1 MQLTDKCEDDACT
14 APLASRSLSL
24 QSVASVA
31 FSALPFLITFIVL
44 TIVVLHKLF
53 PLLSGQQQLSKPD
66 DYYLPPDAPSIL
78 RQSHTKHGAKT
89 VRRRVAALSF
99 SVTVALAAVLAEL
112 ILCEIS
118 NTADPAA
125 RAVALHITIP
135 TLLFLLIVLI
145 PFLEIQSIVKGVGW
159 DFSRSGKGKI
169 PKLPWILQLV
179 GFGGWLTGFWWLGKG
194 LPGTLIRQNPTGPA
208 YTYRKTLTD
217 VCLDR
222 IGVIGITLMA
232 LLSGFASVSSPWHSF
247 AARPRPITDSD
258 IARKQAGLDATNE
271 MLAAKRSRLRA
282 LQRKMSDAP
291 QEGFMTKVVGSIR
304 GSGDAQEVKALNFE
318 ISGLETMAL
327 SLGTSLTMLQT
338 RHAADRRAATPV
350 GKFMIIPS
358 YGFSVY
364 CLYRILD
371 TTLTF
376 IRRFFSDPTSTISN
390 TDPINRILSL
400 IANHWDK
407 DIDQAA
413 WSRQMSFMLSGVILA
428 GSFNSVLQTF
438 HFFTRFTPGLLYQ
451 AQANAALIV
460 AQVAATFVISSA
472 LLLRSNLPKDLGR
485 VITGAL
491 GSESLDSWWVERWF
505 DGWFLIGTIGTA
517 VGIWLGRK
525 FSAGPGDGFD
535 EWDDYGG
542 DIEVAQKRS

>member
-1 MQLTDKCEDDACT
+1 MLLTDKCEDDSCVT
-14 APLASRSLSL
+14 PLTNRSLSS
-24 QSVASVA
+24 QSVASIA
-31 FSALPFLITFIVL
+31 FSSLPFLITFVIL

-66 DYYLPPDAPSIL
+66 DHYLPSDTLHL
-78 RQSHTKHGAKT
+78 RHSHTDHGLKT
-89 VRRRVAALSF
+89 LRRRVAALSF
-99 SVTVALAAVLAEL
+99 STTIALAAVLAEL

-118 NTADPAA
+118 NTVDPVA
-125 RAVALHITIP
+125 RAVALQITIP

-179 GFGGWLTGFWWLGKG
+179 GFGGWLTCFWWLGKA
-194 LPGTLIRQNPTGPA
+194 LPGTWTRQNGTDPA
-208 YTYRKTLTD
+208 YAYRKTLTD

-247 AARPRPITDSD
+247 AARPRPVTDSD

-291 QEGFMTKVVGSIR
+291 QEGFMTKVMGSIR
-304 GSGDAQEVKALNFE
+304 GGGDAQEVKALNLE
-318 ISGLETMAL
+318 ITGLETMAL
-327 SLGTSLTMLQT
+327 GLGTSLTMLQA
-338 RHAADRRAATPV
+338 RHAADLRAATPI
-350 GKFMIIPS
+350 GKFMIVPS
-358 YGFSVY
+358 YGFSIY

-376 IRRFFSDPTSTISN
+376 VRRSFSDPSSTISN
-390 TDPINRILSL
+390 TDPINRFLSL
-400 IANHWDK
+400 IAKHWDEN
-407 DIDQAA
+407 IDQAA

-428 GSFNSVLQTF
+428 ASFNSVLQTF
-438 HFFTRFTPGLLYQ
+438 HLFTRWIPGLLYQ

-460 AQVAATFVISSA
+460 AQVAATFIISSA
-472 LLLRSNLPKDLGR
+472 LLLRSNLPQDLGR

-505 DGWFLIGTIGTA
+505 EGWFLISATGTA
-517 VGIWLGRK
+517 IGIWLGRK
-525 FSAGPGDGFD
+525 FGAGLGNGLDD
-535 EWDDYGG
+535 WDDYDG
-542 DIEVAQKRS
+542 DIEIAQKRS

>member
-1 MQLTDKCEDDACT
+1 MPLTNKCEDEACT
-14 APLASRSLSL
+14 PLSNRSLSL

-31 FSALPFLITFIVL
+31 FSSLPFLITFVIL
-44 TIVVLHKLF
+44 TTVVLHKLF
-53 PLLSGQQQLSKPD
+53 PLFSGQQQLSKPD
-66 DYYLPPDAPSIL
+66 DHYLPSDVPYIL
-78 RQSHTKHGAKT
+78 RQPHANHGAKT
-89 VRRRVAALSF
+89 LRRRVAALSF
-99 SVTVALAAVLAEL
+99 SITIALAAVLAEL

-118 NTADPAA
+118 NTADPTA
-125 RAVALHITIP
+125 RAVALQITIP
-135 TLLFLLIVLI
+135 TLLFLLIILI
-145 PFLEIQSIVKGVGW
+145 PFLEIQSIVKGAGW
-159 DFSRSGKGKI
+159 DFGRSGKGKI

-179 GFGGWLTGFWWLGKG
+179 AFGGWLTCFWWLGKD
-194 LPGTLIRQNPTGPA
+194 LPGTWIRQNPTDPA

-247 AARPRPITDSD
+247 AARPRPVTESD
-258 IARKQAGLDATNE
+258 IARKQVGLDATNE

-291 QEGFMTKVVGSIR
+291 QEGFMTKVMGSIR
-304 GSGDAQEVKALNFE
+304 GSGDAQEVKALNLE

-327 SLGTSLTMLQT
+327 SLRTSLTMLQT
-338 RHAADRRAATPV
+338 RYAADQRAATPI
-350 GKFMIIPS
+350 GRFMIIPS
-358 YGFSVY
+358 YGFSIY

-376 IRRFFSDPTSTISN
+376 IRRSVSDRNSTISN
-390 TDPINRILSL
+390 TDPINRFLSL
-400 IANHWDK
+400 IANHWDG

-438 HFFTRFTPGLLYQ
+438 HLFTRFTPGLLYQ

-505 DGWFLIGTIGTA
+505 EGWFLVGAIGTA
-517 VGIWLGRK
+517 VGIWIGRK
-525 FSAGPGDGFD
+525 LSAGLEDGFNG
-535 EWDDYGG
+535 WDDYGG
-542 DIEVAQKRS
+542 DIEMAQKRS

>member
-1 MQLTDKCEDDACT
+1 MPLTDKCEDDTCT
-14 APLASRSLSL
+14 APLSNRFLSM

-31 FSALPFLITFIVL
+31 FSSLPFLITFVIL

-53 PLLSGQQQLSKPD
+53 PLLSGQQQFSKPD
-66 DYYLPPDAPSIL
+66 DQYLPSDAPYIL
-78 RQSHTKHGAKT
+78 RQSHTNHEAKT
-89 VRRRVAALSF
+89 LRRRIAALSF
-99 SVTVALAAVLAEL
+99 STTIALAAVLAEL

-118 NTADPAA
+118 NTVDPAA
-125 RAVALHITIP
+125 RAVALQITIP

-145 PFLEIQSIVKGVGW
+145 PFLEIQSIVKGAGW
-159 DFSRSGKGKI
+159 DFSRSVKGNI

-179 GFGGWLTGFWWLGKG
+179 GFGGWLTCFWWLGKD
-194 LPGTLIRQNPTGPA
+194 LPGTWIRQNPTDPA

-247 AARPRPITDSD
+247 AARSRPVTDSD

-271 MLAAKRSRLRA
+271 MLAVKHSRLRA
-282 LQRKMSDAP
+282 LQRKISDAP
-291 QEGFMTKVVGSIR
+291 QEGFMTKVMGSIR
-304 GSGDAQEVKALNFE
+304 GSGDAQEVKALNIE

-327 SLGTSLTMLQT
+327 SLRTSLTMLQT
-338 RHAADRRAATPV
+338 RHAVDQRAATPI
-350 GKFMIIPS
+350 GRFMIIPS
-358 YGFSVY
+358 YGFSIY

-376 IRRFFSDPTSTISN
+376 IRRSVSDPSSTISN
-390 TDPINRILSL
+390 TDPINRFLSI
-400 IANHWDK
+400 IAKHWDE

-438 HFFTRFTPGLLYQ
+438 HLFTRFTPGLLYQ

-505 DGWFLIGTIGTA
+505 EGWFLVGAIGTA
-517 VGIWLGRK
+517 VGIWIGRK
-525 FSAGPGDGFD
+525 FGAGLGGGFD

-542 DIEVAQKRS
+542 DIEMAQKRS

>member
-1 MQLTDKCEDDACT
+1 MPLTDKCEDDACT
-14 APLASRSLSL
+14 APLSNRSLSS
-24 QSVASVA
+24 QSVASIV
-31 FSALPFLITFIVL
+31 SSSLPFLITFVVL
-44 TIVVLHKLF
+44 TIVVLLKLF

-66 DYYLPPDAPSIL
+66 DDYLPYDAPPGL
-78 RQSHTKHGAKT
+78 RQTHSGHGAKT
-89 VRRRVAALSF
+89 LRRRIAALSF
-99 SVTVALAAVLAEL
+99 STTISLAAVLAEL

-118 NTADPAA
+118 NTVDPAA

-145 PFLEIQSIVKGVGW
+145 PFLEIQSIVKGAGW
-159 DFSRSGKGKI
+159 NFSRSRKGKI

-179 GFGGWLTGFWWLGKG
+179 GFGGWLTCFWWLGKD
-194 LPGTLIRQNPTGPA
+194 LQNRSDATYA
-208 YTYRKTLTD
+208 YRKTLTD

-247 AARPRPITDSD
+247 AARPRPVTESD

-271 MLAAKRSRLRA
+271 MLNAKRSRLRA

-291 QEGFMTKVVGSIR
+291 QEGFMTKVMGSIR
-304 GSGDAQEVKALNFE
+304 GSGDAQEVKALNLE

-327 SLGTSLTMLQT
+327 SLGASLTMLQA
-338 RHAADRRAATPV
+338 RHAADQRAATPT
-350 GKFMIIPS
+350 GRFMIIPS
-358 YGFSVY
+358 YGFSIY

-376 IRRFFSDPTSTISN
+376 IRRSFSDPSSTISN
-390 TDPINRILSL
+390 TDPINRFLSL
-400 IANHWDK
+400 IANHWDA

-428 GSFNSVLQTF
+428 ASFNSVLQTF
-438 HFFTRFTPGLLYQ
+438 HIFTRFTPSLLYQ

-505 DGWFLIGTIGTA
+505 EGWFLVGAIGTA
-517 VGIWLGRK
+517 IGIWIGRK
-525 FSAGPGDGFD
+525 FGAGLGDGVD

-542 DIEVAQKRS
+542 DIEMAQKRS

>member
-1 MQLTDKCEDDACT
+1 MPLTDKCEDEVCT
-14 APLASRSLSL
+14 ASLSNRSLSL
-24 QSVASVA
+24 QSAASVA
-31 FSALPFLITFIVL
+31 FSSLPFLITFVIL
-44 TIVVLHKLF
+44 TTVVLHKLF
-53 PLLSGQQQLSKPD
+53 PLFSGLQQLSKPD
-66 DYYLPPDAPSIL
+66 DHYLPSDVPHIL
-78 RQSHTKHGAKT
+78 RQPHANHGVKT
-89 VRRRVAALSF
+89 LRRRVTALSF
-99 SVTVALAAVLAEL
+99 SITIALAAVLAEL

-125 RAVALHITIP
+125 RAVALQITIP

-145 PFLEIQSIVKGVGW
+145 PFLEIQSIVRGAGW

-169 PKLPWILQLV
+169 PKLPWIFQLV
-179 GFGGWLTGFWWLGKG
+179 AFGGWLTCFWWLGKD
-194 LPGTLIRQNPTGPA
+194 LPGTWIRQNPTDPA

-222 IGVIGITLMA
+222 IGIIGITLMA

-247 AARPRPITDSD
+247 AARPRPVTESD

-291 QEGFMTKVVGSIR
+291 QEGFMTKVMGSIR
-304 GSGDAQEVKALNFE
+304 GSGDAQEVKALNLE

-327 SLGTSLTMLQT
+327 SLRTSLTMLQT
-338 RHAADRRAATPV
+338 RYAADQRAATPI
-350 GKFMIIPS
+350 GRFMIIPS
-358 YGFSVY
+358 YGFSIY

-371 TTLTF
+371 TTFTF
-376 IRRFFSDPTSTISN
+376 VRRSVSDPSSTISN
-390 TDPINRILSL
+390 TDPINRFLSL
-400 IANHWDK
+400 IANHWDG

-438 HFFTRFTPGLLYQ
+438 HLFTRFTPGLLYQ
-451 AQANAALIV
+451 AQANAALII

-505 DGWFLIGTIGTA
+505 ERWFLVGATGTA
-517 VGIWLGRK
+517 VGIWIGRK
-525 FSAGPGDGFD
+525 LSAGFGGGFD
-535 EWDDYGG
+535 EWDDHGG
-542 DIEVAQKRS
+542 DIEMAQKRS